1 MINAVKNSVAEYVS
15 TQIRKEE
22 KKKTN
27 QFLFWLIWLVYEL
40 TKETRSTFV
49 HILLHFHCNKKL
61 VIADT
66 AKLIKRDRNTT
77 FHVQLF
83 TRIFL

>member
-40 TKETRSTFV
+40 TKETRSTCTY
-49 HILLHFHCNKKL
+49 I
-61 VIADT
+61 IAFS
-66 AKLIKRDRNTT
+66 L
-77 FHVQLF
+77 Q
-83 TRIFL
+83 